1 MIRTV
6 AGRLVRKGRVGLLP
20 AAYSPPTS
28 AHVALGETA
37 QTEFRLRQVVQVLP
51 RSMPHKRIERP
62 GLDERLRW
70 LAKIAAR
77 RANWAACS
85 CPTGL
90 VIDVVDAFRKEM
102 GPGCRLFVI
111 AGRDAAERYV
121 SWDYG
126 EGEPFSLQLRRF
138 ELLVGSR
145 RGQYRPPAELVGRVR
160 PFLMQDRHGATS
172 STGVREAIRRGLP
185 WRHMVPSEICEEV
198 GSAYSGPVG

>member
-1 MIRTV
+1 M
-6 AGRLVRKGRVGLLP
+6 GLLP
-20 AAYSPPTS
+20 AAYSPPTT

-37 QTEFRLRQVVQVLP
+37 QEAFGLRQVVQVLP
-51 RSMPHKRIERP
+51 RKMPHKRIERP
-62 GLDERLRW
+62 GNDERLRW

-77 RANWAACS
+77 RASWAACS

-90 VIDVVDAFRKEM
+90 VIDVVDAFREEM
-102 GPGCRLFVI
+102 GPDCRLFVI

-126 EGEPFSLQLRRF
+126 DGEPFSLQLRRF

-160 PFLMQDRHGATS
+160 PFLMHDRHGGTS
-172 STGVREAIRRGLP
+172 SSGVREAIRHGLP
-185 WRHMVPSEICEEV
+185 WRHMVPSEICDEV
-198 GSAYSGPVG
+198 GSLYSGPLG